1 MAEPVVPEGVP
12 FPGGAPP
19 GGFPTRPEEWRNRAF
34 GRAEPPPGS
43 LNGMALASFVF
54 GLLGWSL
61 LGLGSVVAVACG
73 IAGLRQ
79 IRRGRGAQRG
89 RALALAGI
97 GLGAASIVAIMIAAV
112 MGAIVHTH

>member
-34 GRAEPPPGS
+34 GRAEPPAGS

-61 LGLGSVVAVACG
+61 LGFGSVVAVVCG

-89 RALALAGI
+89 RTLAMAGI
-97 GLGAASIVAIMIAAV
+97 GLGITSIVAIMVFIMV
-112 MGAIVHTH
+112 GAIVHAH